1 MFQYCIDALETEKRK
16 YSDDDDLYICIEDA
30 ISKLNHYYDQ
40 MSPAVGVSLFL
51 DPQNKGKLLALMGW
65 EESWIETSRQSF
77 DIAYD
82 FYSKK
87 YRQQQ
92 PAPSIIPQK
101 RKAVT
106 GGYSTWQSKLVSI
119 DAGDE
124 EQHDDEVSQYFNT
137 PRSKTAALQFWKVN
151 QYKFPILSAMAKDFL
166 AVQASSVPSERA
178 FSAGGNLVSKR
189 RCSMAGKTIEMTQF
203 LKYYFRDT

>member
-1 MFQYCIDALETEKRK
+1 MFQYCIDALETEKQK

-40 MSPAVGVSLFL
+40 MSPAVGVSLYL

-65 EESWIETSRQSF
+65 DESWIETSRQSF

-87 YRQQQ
+87 YRQQN
-92 PAPSIIPQK
+92 PAPPIIPQK
-101 RKAVT
+101 RKEVT

-124 EQHDDEVSQYFNT
+124 EQHDDEVAQYFKT
-137 PRSKTAALQFWKVN
+137 PRSKTAALEFWKVN

-203 LKYYFRDT
+203 LKYYFRAT